1 MSETQTG
8 RSGGSVPAQ
17 SRGAHDHS
25 DESLGTLVSQLSH
38 QIPDL
43 IRSEIRLAQAEMA
56 QKGKQ
61 AGIGI
66 GMFSAAGLLAFF
78 GLGVLITMFV
88 LLLALV
94 LPAWAAALIVAV
106 VLFAAAGAAALVGR
120 KKVAEGTPAKPE
132 RAMEGLKEDVATVKG
147 EPPMNPENGG
157 QRRRQRHDRS
167 PEQIEADIAQQRE
180 QLADTVD
187 ALTAKLDVKAQ
198 AGAKVDEVKHR
209 ATTDSGKPRP
219 EVVAAGV
226 AALVAVG
233 LAGVVAPR

>member
-8 RSGGSVPAQ
+8 LGGSSVRPQA
-17 SRGAHDHS
+17 RGAHDTS
-25 DESLGTLVSQLSH
+25 DESLGTLVSQLTH

-43 IRSEIRLAQAEMA
+43 IRSEIKLAQAEMTE
-56 QKGKQ
+56 KGKQ

-106 VLFAAAGAAALVGR
+106 VLFATAGAVAMVG
-120 KKVAEGTPAKPE
+120 KNKVAEGSPPKPE

-147 EPPMNPENGG
+147 E
-157 QRRRQRHDRS
+157 RR
-167 PEQIEADIAQQRE
+167 
-180 QLADTVD
+180 
-187 ALTAKLDVKAQ
+187 
-198 AGAKVDEVKHR
+198 
-209 ATTDSGKPRP
+209 
-219 EVVAAGV
+219 
-226 AALVAVG
+226 
-233 LAGVVAPR
+233 